1 MDLRIFKPLDW
12 TTAVVEFWQDD
23 RLVAEVF
30 ARHDGVR
37 RLYIS
42 EDAAAWGIEWEAFN
56 QLAPQVTALLDQ
68 ADEEMR
74 QVRQSLAES

>member
-1 MDLRIFKPLDW
+1 MDLRIFKPLDSN
-12 TTAVVEFWQDD
+12 TAVVEFWDGD

-37 RLYIS
+37 RFYLS
-42 EDAAAWGIEWEAFN
+42 NEAAAWGLDWEAFS
-56 QLAPQVTALLDQ
+56 QLAPQVTALLDK

-74 QVRQSLAES
+74 QVRQSLGEP

>member
-12 TTAVVEFWQDD
+12 TTAVVELWQDD

-37 RLYIS
+37 RLHIS
-42 EDAAAWGIEWEAFN
+42 KDAAAWGIEWEAFN

-74 QVRQSLAES
+74 QVRQSLGES